1 MDLKK
6 ERVKMKRGL
15 LYRLKQVPHLF
26 SKVVVLYCVA
36 VASGTSLWAMRI
48 LSRTGHDPSGLLAVI
63 LGFFGGELLLL
74 CLKTVVRPEVGSEGK
89 EREENRDD

>member
-1 MDLKK
+1 
-6 ERVKMKRGL
+6 MKRGL

-74 CLKTVVRPEVGSEGK
+74 CLKTVVRPKVGSEGE
-89 EREENRDD
+89 EREETRDD

>member
-1 MDLKK
+1 
-6 ERVKMKRGL
+6 MKRGL

-48 LSRTGHDPSGLLAVI
+48 LSRTNM
-63 LGFFGGELLLL
+63 
-74 CLKTVVRPEVGSEGK
+74 TYTM
-89 EREENRDD
+89 